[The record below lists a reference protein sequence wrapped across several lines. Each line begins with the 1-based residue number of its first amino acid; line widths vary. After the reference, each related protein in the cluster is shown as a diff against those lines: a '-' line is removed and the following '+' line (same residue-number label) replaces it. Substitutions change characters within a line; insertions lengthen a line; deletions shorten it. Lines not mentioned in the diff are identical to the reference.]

1 MLERKSGVALWRQ
14 IEAALTESI
23 ESGAMPPG
31 DQVPTEQVLSEQFR
45 VNRHTVR
52 RAMAELAEKGLIKV
66 EQGRG
71 TFVRENVVDYLV
83 GRRTRFSEVVSGQ
96 SRAPSGK
103 LLFHRPA
110 RADAAIADALEM
122 EVGAP
127 LVQMETLGVV
137 DDRPLTVAT
146 HLMPSQRFPDFADRY
161 LDLRSISKVFE
172 SYDCGDYTRRITKVT
187 ARMPDA
193 QESASLDIPRS
204 RPVLV
209 STSLN
214 VDRHGQPIEYGMTRY
229 AADRCQI
236 VFES

>member
-1 MLERKSGVALWRQ
+1 
-14 IEAALTESI
+14 
-23 ESGAMPPG
+23 
-31 DQVPTEQVLSEQFR
+31 
-45 VNRHTVR
+45 
-52 RAMAELAEKGLIKV
+52 
-66 EQGRG
+66 
-71 TFVRENVVDYLV
+71 
-83 GRRTRFSEVVSGQ
+83 
-96 SRAPSGK
+96 
-103 LLFHRPA
+103 
-110 RADAAIADALEM
+110 M

-146 HLMPSQRFPDFADRY
+146 HHMPSQRFPDFADRY

-193 QESASLDIPRS
+193 QDRRPWTFQS

-214 VDRHGQPIEYGMTRY
+214 VDRHGHRSST
-229 AADRCQI
+229 
-236 VFES
+236 V

>member
-1 MLERKSGVALWRQ
+1 
-14 IEAALTESI
+14 
-23 ESGAMPPG
+23 MPPG
-31 DQVPTEQVLSEQFR
+31 GQVPTEQLLSERFG

-71 TFVRENVVDYLV
+71 TFVRENVLDYLV

-96 SRAPSGK
+96 SRAPSGR

-110 RADAAIADALEM
+110 RADTVIADALGLEA
-122 EVGAP
+122 GTP
-127 LVQMETLGVV
+127 LVHLETQGVV

-146 HLMPSQRFPDFADRY
+146 HLFPVQRFPDFAERY
-161 LDLRSISKVFE
+161 LDLRSITRVFE
-172 SYDCGDYTRRITKVT
+172 SYDCGDYTRRVTKVT
-187 ARMPDA
+187 ARMPDVHEA
-193 QESASLDIPRS
+193 ASLDIPRS

-209 STSLN
+209 STAVN
-214 VDRHGQPIEYGMTRY
+214 VDRDGVPVEYGVTRY